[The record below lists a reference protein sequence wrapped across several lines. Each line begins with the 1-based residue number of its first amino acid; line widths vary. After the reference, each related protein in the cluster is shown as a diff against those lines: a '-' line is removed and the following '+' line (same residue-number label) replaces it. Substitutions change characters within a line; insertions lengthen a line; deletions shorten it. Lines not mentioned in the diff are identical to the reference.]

1 MTKSEFNRLCSETET
16 GTPLSFN
23 TGSEI
28 VSGKFVGCT
37 EDGVVI
43 EANGQS
49 YIWPLEL
56 LDFRKPDYQIPSY
69 S

>member
-1 MTKSEFNRLCSETET
+1 MTNKEFYKICSETPL
-16 GTPLSFN
+16 GTSLTFN
-23 TGSEI
+23 TGDDQVRGS
-28 VSGKFVGCT
+28 FVGCT

-49 YIWPLEL
+49 FIWPREL
-56 LDFRKPDYQIPSY
+56 IEYRKPDYQIPSY